1 MPLQRTSEPFRDIS
15 LTFKRHPVTD
25 DIIML
30 KNEDAIKRAVQN
42 LVRTQIGERF
52 FNTDLGTRI
61 TSSLFELANDDYIE
75 PIQTEIEMVI
85 TQYEPRVI
93 LQQVV
98 VESRP
103 EQNALDVSIQYKIVG
118 LNAPSQNVQF
128 ILEPT
133 RL

>member
-1 MPLQRTSEPFRDIS
+1 VPLQRTSEPFRDIS
-15 LTFKRHPVTD
+15 LTFKRHPVTN

-85 TQYEPRVI
+85 NQYEPRVI

-118 LNAPSQNVQF
+118 LNSPSQNVQF

>member
-1 MPLQRTSEPFRDIS
+1 VPLQRTSEPFRDIS

>member
-1 MPLQRTSEPFRDIS
+1 
-15 LTFKRHPVTD
+15 
-25 DIIML
+25 
-30 KNEDAIKRAVQN
+30 
-42 LVRTQIGERF
+42 
-52 FNTDLGTRI
+52 
-61 TSSLFELANDDYIE
+61 
-75 PIQTEIEMVI
+75 MVI
-85 TQYEPRVI
+85 SQHEPRVV

-118 LNAPSQNVQF
+118 LNAPSQNVEF

>member
-15 LTFKRHPVTD
+15 LTFKRHPVTN

-52 FNTDLGTRI
+52 FNTNLGTRI

-85 TQYEPRVI
+85 TQYEPRVV

-118 LNAPSQNVQF
+118 LNSPSQNVQF

>member
-15 LTFKRHPVTD
+15 LTFKRHPVTN
-25 DIIML
+25 DIIIL

-103 EQNALDVSIQYKIVG
+103 EQNAFDVYIQYKIVG
-118 LNAPSQNVQF
+118 LNSPSQNVQF

>member
-15 LTFKRHPVTD
+15 LTFKRHPVTN

-52 FNTDLGTRI
+52 FNTNLGTRI

>member
-1 MPLQRTSEPFRDIS
+1 MKQ
-15 LTFKRHPVTD
+15 HPVTK
-25 DIIML
+25 DIVAL

-42 LVRTQIGERF
+42 LVRTQIGEVF
-52 FNTDLGTRI
+52 FNAKLGTRI
-61 TSSLFELANDDYIE
+61 TRSLFELANDDYIE

-85 TQYEPRVI
+85 SQHEPRVV

-118 LNAPSQNVQF
+118 LNAPSQNVEF

>member
-15 LTFKRHPVTD
+15 LTFKRHPVTN

-52 FNTDLGTRI
+52 FNTKLGTKI

-85 TQYEPRVI
+85 TQYEPRVV
-93 LQQVV
+93 LRQVV

-118 LNAPSQNVQF
+118 LNSPSQNVQF

>member
-1 MPLQRTSEPFRDIS
+1 VPLQRTSEPFRDIS
-15 LTFKRHPVTD
+15 LTFKRHPVTN

-52 FNTDLGTRI
+52 FNTNLGTRI

>member
-15 LTFKRHPVTD
+15 LTFKRHPVTN

-85 TQYEPRVI
+85 NQYEPRVI

-98 VESRP
+98 VESRR

-118 LNAPSQNVQF
+118 LNSPSQKVQF

>member
-15 LTFKRHPVTD
+15 LTFKRHPVTN

-85 TQYEPRVI
+85 NQYEPRVI

-118 LNAPSQNVQF
+118 LNSPSQNVQF

>member
-15 LTFKRHPVTD
+15 LTFKRHPVTN

-85 TQYEPRVI
+85 TQYEPRVV

-118 LNAPSQNVQF
+118 LNSPSQNVQF